1 MRYGS
6 DRKACVSKVLTGS
19 YDLEGGERAEK
30 KRFAF
35 CSFEF
40 RKEAM
45 LNIIMAVIVSLL
57 SSMKQLL
64 TT

>member
-45 LNIIMAVIVSLL
+45 LNIMAVIVSLL